1 MASLISQH
9 ASTSGLQIA
18 LHPLALLTISDYIT
32 RHALRN
38 NTGPV
43 IGALLGSQN
52 GREIAIEY
60 AYEILLAPS
69 TPEKPVVIDKTWFEK
84 KLSLFKDTHPSA
96 DLLGWFTTTFLPTY
110 EPTPDHASIHQELL
124 SYNESL
130 CLLMM
135 NPSPSGSI
143 NGKLPIA
150 IYESIHES
158 ADKLSFIPLNYT
170 IETGEAEMIAM
181 DFVAQGAGGAA
192 SLPMSAPAGDAG
204 GKGKQVEKVVKE
216 GEEMVQG
223 SSQGQVLNAQSEEL
237 ISQLT
242 AKKNAITM
250 LNSRIK
256 LLLEYLKNP
265 PQGIHNH
272 QVLREIKALTH
283 SRLQLLKPTDM
294 KAFEQEKRAEESDSN
309 LVVLLGAVT
318 RCMEDVRVVQKKCA
332 GIEAVFK
339 NNKAMEDQRNMM
351 DRQGPMDLGV
361 GLGRGERNRRNV
373 MSGAFERERY

>member
-1 MASLISQH
+1 MTSLISQH

-32 RHALRN
+32 RHTLRDN
-38 NTGPV
+38 AGPI

-60 AYEILLAPS
+60 AYEILISSAHGEPI
-69 TPEKPVVIDKTWFEK
+69 VIDKPWFEK
-84 KLSLFKDTHPSA
+84 KLTLFKETHPTA
-96 DLLGWFTTTFLPTY
+96 DLLGWFTTTLLPTY
-110 EPTPDHASIHQELL
+110 EPTPDHAAIQQELL

-135 NPSPSGSI
+135 NPSPAGSI

-158 ADKLSFIPLNYT
+158 ADKLFFIPLNYT

-192 SLPMSAPAGDAG
+192 SIPMSAPDIEVS
-204 GKGKQVEKVVKE
+204 GKGKQTEKVTKE
-216 GEEMVQG
+216 GEETPQS
-223 SSQGQVLNAQSEEL
+223 SSQGQLLNAQSEEL

-265 PQGIHNH
+265 PQGMHNH

-318 RCMEDVRVVQKKCA
+318 RCMEDVRVVQRKNA
-332 GIEAVFK
+332 GIEAVLK
-339 NNKAMEDQRNMM
+339 NAKALEDQRSMI
-351 DRQGPMDLGV
+351 DRQISADLGV
-361 GLGRGERNRRNV
+361 GTVRGERNRRN
-373 MSGAFERERY
+373 MMAFERDRY